1 MGKKKVMDLS
11 LGDTDYVALGDSKFS
26 SSTPD
31 ENKSTEIEKTAPVSY
46 TLPMIDVALLK
57 AAAFQMRTDKGGRAS
72 ASAVLANI
80 LKEHRAKLL
89 EECDEY
95 MLIGTLRQMTKDLP
109 EPEQIKAIL
118 SGKVASL

>member
-11 LGDTDYVALGDSKFS
+11 IGDTDYVALEDSKFS
-26 SSTPD
+26 SVTLD

-109 EPEQIKAIL
+109 EPEQIKAIIL
-118 SGKVASL
+118 GKVASL